1 MSLLLPESGLL
12 FWMLLSFLVV
22 FVVLA
27 KYGFPVIVKMVE
39 ERKAYIDHSMEVARE
54 ANEKFSKLKEDTEAL
69 IASANKEQGR
79 IVREAMLER
88 EKIIADARKQ
98 AETVAQKELDEVRKQ
113 IQQEKEEAIRAI
125 RRQVA
130 ELSVDIAEL
139 KDQGL
144 DDQSLS
150 RNRLEKMDIGIISMR
165 YAKAL
170 MGFAK
175 DKGTEDIMYK
185 QCKGLSESFSKYSDF
200 RAALENPVLPIDEKY
215 ALVCTAAVG
224 DGKVDATFAD
234 FIKLV
239 LKHRREKLLQYMCL
253 SFMDLYRQSKHIG
266 VARLITAVPVSQKVA
281 DRIRNSASSMLHARM
296 ELQTEV
302 NPALEGGFIF
312 DINDY
317 RLDASIATQ
326 LKRVKQQFIDKNRRI
341 V

>member
-1 MSLLLPESGLL
+1 
-12 FWMLLSFLVV
+12 
-22 FVVLA
+22 
-27 KYGFPVIVKMVE
+27 
-39 ERKAYIDHSMEVARE
+39 
-54 ANEKFSKLKEDTEAL
+54 
-69 IASANKEQGR
+69 
-79 IVREAMLER
+79 
-88 EKIIADARKQ
+88 
-98 AETVAQKELDEVRKQ
+98 
-113 IQQEKEEAIRAI
+113 
-125 RRQVA
+125 
-130 ELSVDIAEL
+130 
-139 KDQGL
+139 
-144 DDQSLS
+144 
-150 RNRLEKMDIGIISMR
+150 MDMGIISMR

-175 DKGTEDIMYK
+175 ERGTEDVLYQ
-185 QCKGLSESFSKYSDF
+185 QCKSLSEAFGKYPDF
-200 RAALENPVLPIDEKY
+200 RAALENPVLSVGEKY
-215 ALVCTAAVG
+215 SLVCAAAVS

-234 FIKLV
+234 FVKLV

-317 RLDASIATQ
+317 RLDASVATQ

-341 V
+341 I